1 MWLLKLLL
9 NIANLIAIV
18 FIVASLD
25 KADLLVELD

>member
-25 KADLLVELD
+25 KADKFQTK